1 MHKKISSIKV
11 FILFISLITISISP
25 NKQIRAMSEETIW
38 DFHNELLYGGAT
50 YQINHEAS
58 VNNWFCMV
66 NKTSVYVKK
75 SGLTQEYWEKL
86 ITPQTNTYIQSIFPI
101 REKLLLMADQGMYL
115 YPDVYQKPNQF
126 EKVEFPATSKTVKII
141 QTSPSSQETIY
152 WIATNHGLYYSKEPE
167 QLKASTIHWNNSDFP
182 MNVEMKD
189 LWFDIQRNQLFVLSS
204 DGWLYVSQNLYPFQ
218 SIQWER
224 IRLDNTIHSVQQIIT
239 TNSPQ
244 KIWLVSTQSQGIFL
258 SENEGTTWKNISKAL
273 PNLYISQMKLIQ
285 NSLYASTYA
294 GLFVYHFENA
304 QWKQIGDSLFN
315 EQINCFD
322 IDPAT
327 MNIIVG
333 TNGNG
338 NWTTQITGEPSIWKK
353 NDLKIE
359 GILVKKL
366 IKNKLET
373 KLLLSTWGAGIY
385 VSNNNGLSWKQSNQ
399 GLSNPYILSLFYES
413 DERIWAGTLNGGLFY
428 SIDFGENWNRI
439 QSTTLLSQYFYSIL
453 VDRTNVNIIFTGTD
467 KTIFKSVNRGESWN
481 QLTLGTED
489 NPVGSITALEQDSSN
504 PEIIYAGT
512 DSSGLYYSKDSGET
526 WFSSNNGFPNRFV
539 QCLLSL
545 PYKNTPLLAGTNGDG
560 VYISYNQ
567 GDSWE
572 KLQHP
577 DNRLLVYSLH
587 YPKEKNFEET
597 CFLST
602 ENGLF
607 QLNLINQDIIPIGKS
622 IYAGI
627 RSALVFQKK
636 IWIGSY
642 GKGVA
647 SLITLPNA
655 PLPMDPPNLA
665 QTTKTRIMF
674 RWSETSFSEYP
685 VLYRVQ
691 ISKDKEFTSVFYES
705 AAVTGD
711 QWLIPEN
718 ILTRH
723 QTYFW
728 RVRGETSIGNTSW
741 SKPYEFSIV
750 TIIQMKINQ
759 PQLQINGE
767 VFNLDKDPKVVPII
781 KDNRTF
787 LPIRIIIETWQ
798 GNIEWNNVLKQVT
811 ITVDQN
817 KISLTIQKSEAMV
830 NGKTKNID
838 ENKQVVPFIL
848 NGRTMLPLRFIAE
861 NLQSQVEW
869 DAKTQQI
876 TLIYPGRLS

>member
-1 MHKKISSIKV
+1 MHKKICQIKI
-11 FILFISLITISISP
+11 FILSISLMMIGVTACG
-25 NKQIRAMSEETIW
+25 QTHAMTEEPIW

-58 VNNWFCMV
+58 TNHWLCTV

-75 SGLTQEYWEKL
+75 SSTTQEVWDKVL
-86 ITPQTNTYIQSIFPI
+86 LPQANTYVQSIFPI
-101 REKLLLMADQGMYL
+101 REKLLLIADQGMYL

-126 EKVEFPATSKTVKII
+126 EKVDFPPTSKTVKII
-141 QTSPSSQETIY
+141 QTSLSGQGIIY
-152 WIATNHGLYYSKEPE
+152 WIATNHGLYYSTETEPIE
-167 QLKASTIHWNNSDFP
+167 ASNLHWNNSDFP
-182 MNVEMKD
+182 INVEIKD
-189 LWFDIQRNQLFVLSS
+189 LWFNTQMNQLFVLSA
-204 DGWLYVSQNLYPFQ
+204 DGWVYISQNLNSLR

-224 IRLDNTIHSVQQIIT
+224 TRLDNTIHTVQQIIT
-239 TNSPQ
+239 VNSPQ
-244 KIWLVSTQSQGIFL
+244 KIWLVSTQSQGVFL
-258 SENEGTTWKNISKAL
+258 SENEGTTWKNISKTL
-273 PNLYISQMKLIQ
+273 PNLYISQMKLVQ
-285 NSLYASTYA
+285 NNLYVSTYG
-294 GLFVYHFENA
+294 GLFVYQLENA
-304 QWKQIGDSLFN
+304 QWDQIGDSLFN

-322 IDPAT
+322 IDSAT
-327 MNIIVG
+327 MNIMIG

-338 NWTTQITGEPSIWKK
+338 NWTTQITGENSIWKK

-366 IKNKLET
+366 IKNEMET

-385 VSNNNGLSWKQSNQ
+385 ISNNNGLSWKQSNQ

-428 SIDFGENWNRI
+428 SIDFGESWNRL

-453 VDRTNVNIIFTGTD
+453 VDRTNVNIIYAGTD
-467 KTIFKSVNRGESWN
+467 KTIFKSVNRGESWS

-489 NPVGSITALEQDSSN
+489 NPVGSITALEQDSNN
-504 PEIIYAGT
+504 PEMIYAGT
-512 DSSGLYYSKDSGET
+512 DSSGIYYSKDSGES
-526 WFSSNNGFPNRFV
+526 WFPSNNGLSYRFIH
-539 QCLLSL
+539 CILSL
-545 PYKNTPLLAGTNGDG
+545 PYKNHPLLAGTNGDG

-572 KLQHP
+572 KLQYP
-577 DNRLLVYSLH
+577 ENKLLVYSIH
-587 YPKEKNFEET
+587 YPKEKAYEEI

-607 QLNLINQDIIPIGKS
+607 QLNLINQDITPIGKS
-622 IYAGI
+622 IYTGI
-627 RSALVFQKK
+627 RSTLVFQKK

-691 ISKDKEFTSVFYES
+691 ISKDKEFTSIFYES
-705 AAVTGD
+705 TAVTGD

-718 ILTRH
+718 VLIRH

-741 SKPYEFSIV
+741 SKPYEFTIV
-750 TIIQMKINQ
+750 TIIQMRINQ

-767 VFNLDKDPKVVPII
+767 IFNLDQDPKVVPII

-798 GNIEWNNVLKQVT
+798 GNIEWNNTLKQVT
-811 ITVDQN
+811 ISVDKN
-817 KISLTIQKSEAMV
+817 NIILTIQKSEALV
-830 NGKTKNID
+830 NGKIRNID
-838 ENKQVVPFIL
+838 ENKQVVPFIF

-876 TLIYPGRLS
+876 TLIYPGRLT